1 MQPSDFELLGE
12 ITEIETIAV
21 NRSIRELKHLNRTY
35 GKGRW
40 RKCKGFAMIRYNDTN
55 ITVFAE
61 LHWYEAHGIG
71 KVKWKVKKELT

>member
-1 MQPSDFELLGE
+1 MQPTDFEILSEL
-12 ITEIETIAV
+12 TEIETIAV

-40 RKCKGFAMIRYNDTN
+40 RKCKAIVMIRYNGTD
-55 ITVFAE
+55 ITVMAE

-71 KVKWKVKKELT
+71 KVKWKVKQEI